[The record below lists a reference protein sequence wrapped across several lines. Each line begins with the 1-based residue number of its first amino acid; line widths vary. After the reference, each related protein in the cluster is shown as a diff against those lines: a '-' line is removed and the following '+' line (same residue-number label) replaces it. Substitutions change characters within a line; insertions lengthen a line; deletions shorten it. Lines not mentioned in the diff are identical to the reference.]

1 MALFRNAVL
10 LLLLPCPAVAYLTAS
25 LGDVSASWQ
34 CLSSPEAVRQ
44 EYPGSWPSWTTHE
57 ANHRGTK
64 CWFPVMRENHSR
76 HIETPPHRAA
86 ESQTQ
91 KHVVEQRQRR
101 ESTVNEKLGE
111 DDSPASASEIN
122 EFTWSFRGRTARV
135 SPVKIFDAFVT
146 TGSSFDDRF
155 AAAFEVSAISQPSI
169 IQRMMDPVG
178 AIP

>member
-1 MALFRNAVL
+1 GWLRAGRDT
-10 LLLLPCPAVAYLTAS
+10 LP
-25 LGDVSASWQ
+25 
-34 CLSSPEAVRQ
+34 
-44 EYPGSWPSWTTHE
+44 
-57 ANHRGTK
+57 
-64 CWFPVMRENHSR
+64 R
-76 HIETPPHRAA
+76 HIETPPRRAA

-169 IQRMMDPVG
+169 IQRLMDRVG

>member
-1 MALFRNAVL
+1 
-10 LLLLPCPAVAYLTAS
+10 
-25 LGDVSASWQ
+25 
-34 CLSSPEAVRQ
+34 
-44 EYPGSWPSWTTHE
+44 
-57 ANHRGTK
+57 
-64 CWFPVMRENHSR
+64 MRENHAR
-76 HIETPPHRAA
+76 HIETPPRRAA
-86 ESQTQ
+86 ESPTQ
-91 KHVVEQRQRR
+91 KHVVEQRQP
-101 ESTVNEKLGE
+101 SVSEKLGE

-122 EFTWSFRGRTARV
+122 EFGWSFRGRTARV